1 MKNIEIRKFSPLS
14 YAGQEAI
21 NTLCTNLSFSGEKTK
36 KIMITSSHASEGK
49 SFLSMNIMRTMAKY
63 GKSIVLIDADLRR
76 SCISSQFNLRFEDE
90 EHKWGLAH
98 LLAGMI
104 DEESVIYATNISN
117 AYIVPVGRKVSNPL
131 PLLNSE
137 RFAELLNHLSATFDY
152 VLVDAPPV
160 GTVIDAAEIAKS
172 CDGTLLVVSYDA
184 VRHQELLDVKEQ
196 LEQTGCPIIGTVLNM
211 VQFDNYLSRK
221 YYYKSYYSHYGDYSG
236 TSKKGERQKK
246 QTGLK
251 RGGK

>member
-1 MKNIEIRKFSPLS
+1 MRNIEIRRFAPLS

-49 SFLSMNIMRTMAKY
+49 SFLTMNIMRTMAKY
-63 GKSIVLIDADLRR
+63 GKRVVLVDADLRR
-76 SCISSQFNLRFEDE
+76 SYISSQFNLVFEDE
-90 EHKWGLAH
+90 DHKWGLAH

-104 DEESVIYATNISN
+104 DENSVLYATNISN
-117 AYIVPVGRKVSNPL
+117 AYIVPVGREVSNPL

-137 RFAELLNHLSATFDY
+137 RFHELLSHLSATFDY

-172 CDGTLLVVSYDA
+172 CDGTLVVVSYNT
-184 VRHQELLDVKEQ
+184 VRYQELLDAKEQ

-211 VQFDNYLSRK
+211 VQLDNYLSRK

-236 TSKKGERQKK
+236 TSKKGEQLKK
-246 QTGLK
+246 QTNAK
-251 RGGK
+251 RGKK